1 MENNR
6 TFRLP
11 KTSESDAAGKLTRM
25 PGTVE
30 MEATKPT
37 KASGVPRLAA
47 KGFKTGFLDNVEL
60 SMANK
65 PITQSIKKNRSLPFF
80 SHDFIVRSTSTM
92 SIQGVFFVF
101 VRFQEQSTNVI
112 DGEPQITINLRSIFP
127 ASNSDENSMTNVIE
141 TNQLTRAFNSL
152 TAVDKLNITVE
163 SGEIFGLLG
172 PNGAGKTTTISMLC
186 TILKPTA
193 GTAKVNGFD
202 IVKEATQVRKS
213 IGIVFQDPSVDDRL
227 TGRENLYMHANLY
240 GVPASEQKSRIE
252 HVLKLVE
259 LQDRADDLLRTYS
272 GGMRR
277 RLELARGLIHYPKVL
292 FLDEPTL
299 GLDPQTRDHVW
310 RYIRE
315 LKESHD
321 ITVVLT
327 THYMDEADRLSD
339 RIAIMDYGKII
350 ALDTPTK
357 LKETLEGD
365 VVIVKTNN
373 PTALAALAT
382 EKMGLQKTHLVN
394 GTVEITVRNGESTL
408 PRIVETATQNKIYI
422 ESISLRAPNLEDV
435 FLHYT
440 GRMIRADSSREPHGI
455 AAIKRRTVR

>member
-1 MENNR
+1 
-6 TFRLP
+6 
-11 KTSESDAAGKLTRM
+11 
-25 PGTVE
+25 
-30 MEATKPT
+30 
-37 KASGVPRLAA
+37 
-47 KGFKTGFLDNVEL
+47 
-60 SMANK
+60 MAN
-65 PITQSIKKNRSLPFF
+65 
-80 SHDFIVRSTSTM
+80 
-92 SIQGVFFVF
+92 
-101 VRFQEQSTNVI
+101 
-112 DGEPQITINLRSIFP
+112 
-127 ASNSDENSMTNVIE
+127 AIE
-141 TNQLTRAFNSL
+141 TNQLTKAFNSL
-152 TAVDKLNITVE
+152 TAVDKLDITVE
-163 SGEIFGLLG
+163 LGEIFGLLG

-186 TILKPTA
+186 TILKPTS

-259 LQDRADDLLRTYS
+259 LQDRANDLLRTYS

-277 RLELARGLIHYPKVL
+277 RLELARGLIHYPRVL

-315 LKESHD
+315 LKETHD

-327 THYMDEADRLSD
+327 THYMEEADRLCD

-365 VVIVKTNN
+365 VVTVKTSN
-373 PTALAALAT
+373 PNALSALAT
-382 EKMGLQKTHLVN
+382 DKMGLQKTRLVN
-394 GTVEITVRNGESTL
+394 GAVEITVRNGESLL
-408 PRIVETATQNKIYI
+408 PRIVETATKNKIHI

-440 GRMIRADSSREPHGI
+440 GRMIRADSGREPHGI
-455 AAIKRRTVR
+455 AAIQRRKIK